1 MNIRAARKKMK
12 PIKSKCETPLRANQ
26 KIISEDKCEEDESD
40 DSENDD
46 TSGILCNQ

>member
-1 MNIRAARKKMK
+1 MK
-12 PIKSKCETPLRANQ
+12 PTKSKYETPLRANQ

-46 TSGILCNQ
+46 TSCTVCNQWWRIFKR

>member
-1 MNIRAARKKMK
+1 MRNT
-12 PIKSKCETPLRANQ
+12 PKSK
-26 KIISEDKCEEDESD
+26 SKCEEDESD